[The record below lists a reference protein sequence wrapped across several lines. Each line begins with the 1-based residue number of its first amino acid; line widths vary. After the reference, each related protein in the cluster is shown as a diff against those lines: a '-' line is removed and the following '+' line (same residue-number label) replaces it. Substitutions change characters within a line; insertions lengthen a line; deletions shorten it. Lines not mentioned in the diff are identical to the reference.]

1 MALEPSA
8 DASDLLC
15 NLAACEQLLTD
26 LLNDEK
32 LFRSDPV
39 KQLRGLVTQ
48 LAVKLWKGKPQSE
61 VPHGDRT
68 RRTRPNCSA
77 IEGTE
82 GICEVKA
89 AQFSRLLYTNPVCIL
104 SSCNERLQRNLMTI
118 SWLTPL
124 DNQGRLM
131 CSINKRR
138 HSAAGVLHH
147 KTFVLNVPPANL
159 AETLLAIGACSGES
173 VDKVERFSAPLGGY
187 CRPGW
192 KSLTWPPEQPEDLP
206 IFAVAGCIAHLVL
219 QLEADVTAASGQ
231 DAHHVLVCK
240 TLAAYVRCS
249 HWDGKIFCPKDRQQP
264 YLTFFGSQTFGVV
277 LPK

>member
-1 MALEPSA
+1 MFKHVYQLCSIFILG
-8 DASDLLC
+8 SDGKPNGLRC
-15 NLAACEQLLTD
+15 
-26 LLNDEK
+26 
-32 LFRSDPV
+32 DPP
-39 KQLRGLVTQ
+39 GLVTQ

-68 RRTRPNCSA
+68 RRTRPNCSDP
-77 IEGTE
+77 EGTE

-104 SSCNERLQRNLMTI
+104 SSCSERLQRNLMTI

-173 VDKVERFSAPLGGY
+173 VDKVERFSAPLGGF

-192 KSLTWPPEQPEDLP
+192 KSLTWPPEQPEDCPLVPDGPSVLSILP
-206 IFAVAGCIAHLVL
+206 GPMIIPI
-219 QLEADVTAASGQ
+219 T
-231 DAHHVLVCK
+231 
-240 TLAAYVRCS
+240 
-249 HWDGKIFCPKDRQQP
+249 PKN
-264 YLTFFGSQTFGVV
+264 
-277 LPK
+277 